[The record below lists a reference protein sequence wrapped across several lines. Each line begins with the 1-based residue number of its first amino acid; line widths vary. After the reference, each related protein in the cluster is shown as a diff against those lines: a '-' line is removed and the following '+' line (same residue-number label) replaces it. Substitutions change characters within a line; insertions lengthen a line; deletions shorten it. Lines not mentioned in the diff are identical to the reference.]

1 MKCYALKS
9 KTQCTRIFVENYG
22 LEEGQV
28 STKGPKLL
36 PN

>member
-1 MKCYALKS
+1 VFCIIMHDTVY
-9 KTQCTRIFVENYG
+9 TRIFVENYG

-28 STKGPKLL
+28 STKRPKLL